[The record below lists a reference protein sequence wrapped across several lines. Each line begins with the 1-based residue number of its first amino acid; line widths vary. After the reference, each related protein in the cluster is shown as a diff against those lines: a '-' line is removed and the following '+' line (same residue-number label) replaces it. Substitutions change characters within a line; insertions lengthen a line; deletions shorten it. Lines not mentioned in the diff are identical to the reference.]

1 MITAEQRARRSWM
14 LSFADIVTLL
24 IAFFVLII
32 ATNKG
37 EVARVHLWIESQ
49 LEESKQEL
57 QNVVV
62 INHLTGIHID
72 RDSRGVSITINSADA
87 FEAAKTEP
95 SVSLQDS
102 LLILGQALPQLA
114 VFQAEQR
121 FPQIIGDA
129 KTNGMSWLS
138 EVVVEGHTDND
149 AIATTSRL
157 RSNWELSALRALKV
171 MQRLQSASQL
181 PESNFSVAGMG
192 EYHPISDNTT
202 AAGKAENRRITI
214 HINAAL
220 LKDNIFPHPSP
231 FPYGEGK

>member
-57 QNVVV
+57 QNVVTA
-62 INHLTGIHID
+62 NQLAGIHID

-87 FEAAKTEP
+87 FETAKTEP

-114 VFQAEQR
+114 VFQVPQR

-129 KTNGMSWLS
+129 KANGMSWLS

-149 AIATTSRL
+149 AIATSSRL

-171 MQRLQSASQL
+171 MQRLQNASQL
-181 PESNFSVAGMG
+181 PEANFAVAGMG
-192 EYHPISDNTT
+192 EYHPVSDNATPT
-202 AAGKAENRRITI
+202 GKAENRRITI

-220 LKDNIFPHPSP
+220 LKDGRF
-231 FPYGEGK
+231 